1 MNKIKHSKIKNTGI
15 LFELLTRQI
24 TVDILNGNNSGAV
37 VLLKKYF
44 SEKTELG
51 REYKLYEFLLKSSYK
66 SENRANSLID
76 AVISAR
82 QKLHNSVLRR
92 EKYNLIKEI
101 KETYDV
107 NEFFKSKLP
116 NYKVFASIYK
126 VLQSESTTENF
137 DPKETTDSRY
147 SIVEYIVGKKVM
159 INKKSEKLVEEYKK
173 QDKDLRLLSYKILVD
188 KFNSKYKSLNTAQK
202 KLLKEY
208 INNISNTNSLKEFI
222 GNEGKKVKK
231 ILSKYLPKVGDKIT
245 KIKLNEAINQLD
257 SLTKGRFIK
266 DKQVISLMRYYE
278 LVKEIRSV
286 INFKRV

>member
-51 REYKLYEFLLKSSYK
+51 REYKLYEFLLKSTYK

-101 KETYDV
+101 KKTYDV

-116 NYKVFASIYK
+116 NYKVYASIYK
-126 VLQSESTTENF
+126 VLQSESTPERF

-147 SIVEYIVGKKVM
+147 SIVEYIIGKKVM
-159 INKKSEKLVEEYKK
+159 INKKSEKLVENYKK

-202 KLLKEY
+202 NLLKEY

-231 ILSKYLPKVGDKIT
+231 ILTKYLPKVDDKIT
-245 KIKLNEAINQLD
+245 KIKLNEAVNQVD
-257 SLTKGRFIK
+257 TLTKGRFIK

-278 LVKEIRSV
+278 LIKEIRSV
-286 INFKRV
+286 IKRV

>member
-37 VLLKKYF
+37 ILLKKYF

-51 REYKLYEFLLKSSYK
+51 KEYKLYEFLLKSSYK

-173 QDKDLRLLSYKILVD
+173 QGKDLRLLSYKILVD

-231 ILSKYLPKVGDKIT
+231 ILAKYISKVDDKIT
-245 KIKLNEAINQLD
+245 KIKLNEAVNQVD
-257 SLTKGRFIK
+257 SLTKCRFIK

-278 LVKEIRSV
+278 LIKEIRSV
-286 INFKRV
+286 IKRV

>member
-159 INKKSEKLVEEYKK
+159 INKKSEKLVEDYKK

-231 ILSKYLPKVGDKIT
+231 ILTRYLPKVGDKIT
-245 KIKLNEAINQLD
+245 KIKLNEAVNQVD

-286 INFKRV
+286 IKRV

>member
-51 REYKLYEFLLKSSYK
+51 KEYKLYEFLLKSSYK
-66 SENRANSLID
+66 SENKANSLID

-101 KETYDV
+101 KEKYDV
-107 NEFFKSKLP
+107 TEFFKSKLP
-116 NYKVFASIYK
+116 NYKAFASIYK
-126 VLQSESTTENF
+126 VLQSESTPEKFN
-137 DPKETTDSRY
+137 PKETTDSRY
-147 SIVEYIVGKKVM
+147 SIVEHIVGKKV
-159 INKKSEKLVEEYKK
+159 IANKKSEKLVENYKK

-188 KFNSKYKSLNTAQK
+188 KFNSKYKSLNASQK
-202 KLLKEY
+202 NLLKEY

-231 ILSKYLPKVGDKIT
+231 ILAKYVSKVDDKIT
-245 KIKLNEAINQLD
+245 KIKLNEAVNQVD

-278 LVKEIRSV
+278 LIKEIRSV
-286 INFKRV
+286 IKRV

>member
-51 REYKLYEFLLKSSYK
+51 REYKLYEFLLKSTYN

-101 KETYDV
+101 KEKYDV
-107 NEFFKSKLP
+107 TEFFKSKLP
-116 NYKVFASIYK
+116 NYKAFASIYK
-126 VLQSESTTENF
+126 VLQSESTPEKFN
-137 DPKETTDSRY
+137 PKETTDSRY
-147 SIVEYIVGKKVM
+147 SIVEHIVGKKV
-159 INKKSEKLVEEYKK
+159 IANKKSEKLVENYKK

-188 KFNSKYKSLNTAQK
+188 KFNSKYKSLNASQK
-202 KLLKEY
+202 NLLKEY

-231 ILSKYLPKVGDKIT
+231 ILAKYVSKVDDKIT
-245 KIKLNEAINQLD
+245 KIKLNEAVNQVD
-257 SLTKGRFIK
+257 TLTKGRFIK

-278 LVKEIRSV
+278 LIKEIRSV
-286 INFKRV
+286 IKRV

>member
-37 VLLKKYF
+37 ILLKKYF

-173 QDKDLRLLSYKILVD
+173 QGKDLRLLSYKILVD

-231 ILSKYLPKVGDKIT
+231 ILAKYVSKVDDKIT
-245 KIKLNEAINQLD
+245 KIKLNEAVNQVD

-278 LVKEIRSV
+278 LIKEIRNV
-286 INFKRV
+286 IKRA

>member
-1 MNKIKHSKIKNTGI
+1 MSKIKHSKIKNTGI

-173 QDKDLRLLSYKILVD
+173 QGKDLRLLSYKILVD

-278 LVKEIRSV
+278 LIKEIRNV
-286 INFKRV
+286 IKRA

>member
-24 TVDILNGNNSGAV
+24 TVDILNGNNTGAV

-173 QDKDLRLLSYKILVD
+173 QGKDLRLLSYKILVD

-231 ILSKYLPKVGDKIT
+231 ILTRYLPKVGDKIT
-245 KIKLNEAINQLD
+245 KIKLNEAVNQVD

-286 INFKRV
+286 IKRV

>member
-51 REYKLYEFLLKSSYK
+51 REYKLYEFLLKSTYN

-82 QKLHNSVLRR
+82 QKLYNSVLRR

-107 NEFFKSKLP
+107 TEFFKSKLP
-116 NYKVFASIYK
+116 NYKVYASIYK
-126 VLQSESTTENF
+126 VLQSESTPEKF

-159 INKKSEKLVEEYKK
+159 INKKSEKLVEK
-173 QDKDLRLLSYKILVD
+173 
-188 KFNSKYKSLNTAQK
+188 
-202 KLLKEY
+202 
-208 INNISNTNSLKEFI
+208 
-222 GNEGKKVKK
+222 KKVKEIPIK
-231 ILSKYLPKVGDKIT
+231 KPTYTIFLAMSLP
-245 KIKLNEAINQLD
+245 
-257 SLTKGRFIK
+257 
-266 DKQVISLMRYYE
+266 
-278 LVKEIRSV
+278 
-286 INFKRV
+286 

>member
-44 SEKTELG
+44 SENSELG
-51 REYKLYEFLLKSSYK
+51 KEYKLYEFLLKSTYN

-107 NEFFKSKLP
+107 TEFFKSKLP
-116 NYKVFASIYK
+116 NYKVYASIYK
-126 VLQSESTTENF
+126 VLQSESTPEKF

-147 SIVEYIVGKKVM
+147 SIVEYIVGKKAM
-159 INKKSEKLVEEYKK
+159 INKKSEKLVENYKK

-202 KLLKEY
+202 NLLKEY

-231 ILSKYLPKVGDKIT
+231 ILAKYVSKVDDKIT
-245 KIKLNEAINQLD
+245 KIKLNEAVNQVD

-278 LVKEIRSV
+278 LIKEIRSV
-286 INFKRV
+286 IKRV

>member
-1 MNKIKHSKIKNTGI
+1 
-15 LFELLTRQI
+15 
-24 TVDILNGNNSGAV
+24 
-37 VLLKKYF
+37 
-44 SEKTELG
+44 
-51 REYKLYEFLLKSSYK
+51 
-66 SENRANSLID
+66 LID

-107 NEFFKSKLP
+107 TEFFKSKLP
-116 NYKVFASIYK
+116 NYKVYASIYK
-126 VLQSESTTENF
+126 VLQSESTPEKF

-159 INKKSEKLVEEYKK
+159 INKKSEKLVENYKK

-202 KLLKEY
+202 NLLKEY

-231 ILSKYLPKVGDKIT
+231 ILAKYVSKVDDKIT
-245 KIKLNEAINQLD
+245 KIKLNEAVNQVD
-257 SLTKGRFIK
+257 TLTKGRFIK

-278 LVKEIRSV
+278 LIKEIRSV
-286 INFKRV
+286 IKRV

>member
-173 QDKDLRLLSYKILVD
+173 QGKDLRLLSYKILVD

-231 ILSKYLPKVGDKIT
+231 ILAKYVSKVNDKIT
-245 KIKLNEAINQLD
+245 KIKLNEAVNQVD

-278 LVKEIRSV
+278 LIKEIRSV
-286 INFKRV
+286 IKRV

>member
-1 MNKIKHSKIKNTGI
+1 MSKIKHSKIKNTGI

-159 INKKSEKLVEEYKK
+159 INKKSEKLVEDYKK

-231 ILSKYLPKVGDKIT
+231 ILAKYLPKVGDKIT

-278 LVKEIRSV
+278 LIKEIRSV
-286 INFKRV
+286 IKRV

>member
-51 REYKLYEFLLKSSYK
+51 KEYKLYEFLLKSSYK

-101 KETYDV
+101 KEKYDV
-107 NEFFKSKLP
+107 TEFFKSKLP
-116 NYKVFASIYK
+116 NYKAFASIYK
-126 VLQSESTTENF
+126 VLQSESTPEKFN
-137 DPKETTDSRY
+137 PKETTDSRY
-147 SIVEYIVGKKVM
+147 SIVEHIVGKKV
-159 INKKSEKLVEEYKK
+159 IANKKSEKLVENYKK

-188 KFNSKYKSLNTAQK
+188 KFNSKYKSLNASQK
-202 KLLKEY
+202 NLLKEY

-231 ILSKYLPKVGDKIT
+231 ILAKYVSKVDDKIT
-245 KIKLNEAINQLD
+245 KIKLNEAVNQVD
-257 SLTKGRFIK
+257 TLTKGRFIK

-278 LVKEIRSV
+278 LIKEIRSV
-286 INFKRV
+286 IKRV

>member
-1 MNKIKHSKIKNTGI
+1 MSKIKHSKIKNTGI

-231 ILSKYLPKVGDKIT
+231 ILTRYLPKVGDKIT
-245 KIKLNEAINQLD
+245 KIKLNEAVNQVD

-278 LVKEIRSV
+278 LVKEIRNV
-286 INFKRV
+286 IKRA

>member
-51 REYKLYEFLLKSSYK
+51 KEYKLYEFLLKSSYK

-76 AVISAR
+76 AVVSAR
-82 QKLHNSVLRR
+82 QKLHNSILRR

-137 DPKETTDSRY
+137 DPKEKTDSRY

-159 INKKSEKLVEEYKK
+159 INKKSEKLVEDYKK

-231 ILSKYLPKVGDKIT
+231 ILAKYVSKVNDKIT
-245 KIKLNEAINQLD
+245 KIKLNEAVNQVD

-278 LVKEIRSV
+278 LIKEIRSV
-286 INFKRV
+286 IKRV

>member
-51 REYKLYEFLLKSSYK
+51 REYKLYEFLLKSTYN

-107 NEFFKSKLP
+107 TEFFKSKLP
-116 NYKVFASIYK
+116 NYKVYASIYK
-126 VLQSESTTENF
+126 VLQSESTPEKF

-159 INKKSEKLVEEYKK
+159 INKKSEKLVENYKK

-202 KLLKEY
+202 NLLKEY

-231 ILSKYLPKVGDKIT
+231 ILAKYVSKVDDKIT
-245 KIKLNEAINQLD
+245 KIKLNEAVNQVD
-257 SLTKGRFIK
+257 TLTKGRFIK

-278 LVKEIRSV
+278 LIKEIRSV
-286 INFKRV
+286 IKRV

>member
-1 MNKIKHSKIKNTGI
+1 MSKIKHSKIKNTGI

-173 QDKDLRLLSYKILVD
+173 QGKDLRLLSYKILVD

-202 KLLKEY
+202 NLLKEY

-231 ILSKYLPKVGDKIT
+231 ILAKYVSKVNDKIT
-245 KIKLNEAINQLD
+245 KIKLNEAVNQVD

-278 LVKEIRSV
+278 LVKEIRNV
-286 INFKRV
+286 IKRA

>member
-51 REYKLYEFLLKSSYK
+51 KEYKLYEFLLKSTYK
-66 SENRANSLID
+66 SENKANSLID

-101 KETYDV
+101 KEKYDV
-107 NEFFKSKLP
+107 TEFFKSKLP
-116 NYKVFASIYK
+116 NYKAFASIYK
-126 VLQSESTTENF
+126 VLQSESTPEKFN
-137 DPKETTDSRY
+137 PKETTDSRY
-147 SIVEYIVGKKVM
+147 SIVEHIVGKKV
-159 INKKSEKLVEEYKK
+159 IANKKSEKLVENYKK

-188 KFNSKYKSLNTAQK
+188 KFNSKYKSLNASQK
-202 KLLKEY
+202 NLLKEY

-231 ILSKYLPKVGDKIT
+231 ILAKYVSKVDDKIT
-245 KIKLNEAINQLD
+245 KIKLNEAVKQVD

-278 LVKEIRSV
+278 LIKEIRSV
-286 INFKRV
+286 IKRV

>member
-51 REYKLYEFLLKSSYK
+51 KEYKLYEFLLKSTYK
-66 SENRANSLID
+66 SENKANSLID

-101 KETYDV
+101 KEKYDV
-107 NEFFKSKLP
+107 TEFFKSKLP
-116 NYKVFASIYK
+116 NYKAFASIYK
-126 VLQSESTTENF
+126 VLQSESTPEKFN
-137 DPKETTDSRY
+137 PKETTDSRY
-147 SIVEYIVGKKVM
+147 SIVEHIVGKKV
-159 INKKSEKLVEEYKK
+159 IANKKSEKLVENYKK

-202 KLLKEY
+202 NLLKEY

-231 ILSKYLPKVGDKIT
+231 ILAKYVSKVDDKIT
-245 KIKLNEAINQLD
+245 KIKLNEAVNQVD
-257 SLTKGRFIK
+257 TLTKGRFIK
-266 DKQVISLMRYYE
+266 DKQVVSLMRYYE
-278 LVKEIRSV
+278 LIKEIRSV
-286 INFKRV
+286 IKRV

>member
-51 REYKLYEFLLKSSYK
+51 REYKLYEFLLKSTYK

-173 QDKDLRLLSYKILVD
+173 QGKDLRLLSYKILVD

-222 GNEGKKVKK
+222 KAEGKKVKK
-231 ILSKYLPKVGDKIT
+231 ILSKYISKVDDKIT
-245 KIKLNEAINQLD
+245 KIKLNEAVNQVD

-286 INFKRV
+286 IKRV

>member
-51 REYKLYEFLLKSSYK
+51 KEYKLYEFLLKSSYK
-66 SENRANSLID
+66 SENKANSLID

-107 NEFFKSKLP
+107 TEFFKSKLP
-116 NYKVFASIYK
+116 NYKVYASIYK
-126 VLQSESTTENF
+126 VLQSESTPEKF

-159 INKKSEKLVEEYKK
+159 INKKSEKLVENYKN

-188 KFNSKYKSLNTAQK
+188 KFNSKYKSLNASQK
-202 KLLKEY
+202 NLLKEY

-231 ILSKYLPKVGDKIT
+231 ILAKYVSKVDDKIT
-245 KIKLNEAINQLD
+245 KIKLNEAVNQVD
-257 SLTKGRFIK
+257 TLTKGRFIK

-278 LVKEIRSV
+278 LIKEIRSV
-286 INFKRV
+286 IKRV

>member
-159 INKKSEKLVEEYKK
+159 INKKSEKLVEDYKK
-173 QDKDLRLLSYKILVD
+173 QGKDLRLLSYKILVD

-231 ILSKYLPKVGDKIT
+231 ILTRYLPKVGDKIT
-245 KIKLNEAINQLD
+245 KIKLNEAVNQVD

-278 LVKEIRSV
+278 LVKEIRNV
-286 INFKRV
+286 IKRV

>member
-1 MNKIKHSKIKNTGI
+1 MSKIKHSKIKNTGI

-92 EKYNLIKEI
+92 EKYNLIKEV

-159 INKKSEKLVEEYKK
+159 INKKSEKLVEDYKK

-231 ILSKYLPKVGDKIT
+231 ILTKYLPKIGDKIT
-245 KIKLNEAINQLD
+245 KIKLNEAVNQVD

-278 LVKEIRSV
+278 LVKEIRNV
-286 INFKRV
+286 IKRA

>member
-51 REYKLYEFLLKSSYK
+51 RKYKLYEFLLKSSYK

-173 QDKDLRLLSYKILVD
+173 QGKDLRLLSYKILVD

-231 ILSKYLPKVGDKIT
+231 ILTRYLPKVGDKIT
-245 KIKLNEAINQLD
+245 KIKLNEAVNQVD

-278 LVKEIRSV
+278 LIKEIRSV
-286 INFKRV
+286 IKRV

>member
-51 REYKLYEFLLKSSYK
+51 REYKLYEFLLKSTYK

-159 INKKSEKLVEEYKK
+159 INKKSEKLVEDYKK

-231 ILSKYLPKVGDKIT
+231 ILTKYLPKVGDKIT
-245 KIKLNEAINQLD
+245 KIKLNEAVNQVD

-286 INFKRV
+286 IKRV

>member
-51 REYKLYEFLLKSSYK
+51 KEYKLYEFLLKSTYK
-66 SENRANSLID
+66 SENKANSLID

-101 KETYDV
+101 KEKYDV
-107 NEFFKSKLP
+107 TEFFKSKLP
-116 NYKVFASIYK
+116 NYKAFASIYK
-126 VLQSESTTENF
+126 VLQSESTPEKFN
-137 DPKETTDSRY
+137 PKETTDSRY
-147 SIVEYIVGKKVM
+147 SIVEHIVGKKV
-159 INKKSEKLVEEYKK
+159 IANKKSEKLVENYKK

-188 KFNSKYKSLNTAQK
+188 KFNSKYKSLNASQK
-202 KLLKEY
+202 NLLKEY

-231 ILSKYLPKVGDKIT
+231 ILAKYVSKVDDKIT
-245 KIKLNEAINQLD
+245 KIKLNEAVNQVD
-257 SLTKGRFIK
+257 TLTKGRFIK

-278 LVKEIRSV
+278 LIKEIRSV
-286 INFKRV
+286 IKRV